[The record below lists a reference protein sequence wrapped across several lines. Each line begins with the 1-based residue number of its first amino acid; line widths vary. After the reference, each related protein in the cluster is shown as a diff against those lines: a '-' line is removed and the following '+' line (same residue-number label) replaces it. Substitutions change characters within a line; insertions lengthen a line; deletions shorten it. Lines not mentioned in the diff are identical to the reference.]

1 MAEGSSF
8 LTSSPAA
15 APLLSLPPWPSPIT
29 QDGRICHSLAL
40 SLQLVEM
47 ILRDPFYTDQCCGPC
62 ITGEQTLPRANYLER
77 RIEKYQD
84 RHFQGVALLPF
95 EYPSYRGLVGTADA
109 GHLVPWG
116 EGASRELGVMERPNP
131 EETSSSST
139 VDRNLPSLPLRPRKR
154 LTMIEVSSW

>member
-15 APLLSLPPWPSPIT
+15 AALLSLPPRPSPIT

-40 SLQLVEM
+40 SLQLMEM
-47 ILRDPFYTDQCCGPC
+47 ILRDPFCMDQCCGPC

-116 EGASRELGVMERPNP
+116 EGPMERPNP

-154 LTMIEVSSW
+154 LTMIEVSSWQTPLH